1 MPVSLTEN
9 LICPLLSFID
19 IRDAFN
25 SISPFSVNF
34 SALLKRFA
42 SIWRTLTGSTIINL
56 GILESILMSSSM
68 PFLLAEYFIKSAA
81 CSIKSMISVQI
92 ISSSNLPASIFEKSS
107 ISFIMPRSPLPL
119 VRIVS
124 AYCFW
129 ILFRSVSSNNSE
141 KPITLFIGVR
151 ISWDILARNS
161 DLVLLATSAC
171 SFAWM
176 ISSSACFCLVISW
189 IIPLTLYPVSLSSL
203 INFAIECT

>member
-124 AYCFW
+124 AYCF
-129 ILFRSVSSNNSE
+129 
-141 KPITLFIGVR
+141 
-151 ISWDILARNS
+151 
-161 DLVLLATSAC
+161 
-171 SFAWM
+171 
-176 ISSSACFCLVISW
+176 
-189 IIPLTLYPVSLSSL
+189 
-203 INFAIECT
+203 